1 MNIVK
6 SLFNK
11 KVIFNFLFSCVLVHI
26 IFGSSFTNTIYH
38 EYEISQ
44 SLFSGNMP
52 YSSYNVDTPVFHIL
66 GFLFNIED
74 FRFFSLMVFTVTSLL
89 IYVICLN
96 LEFLQKNSTVFLF
109 SGWLVTVSWFMGYSD
124 IFTSLFL
131 ILIVK
136 EILFKRNYLIIFLY
150 SALLTISHYGIA
162 LFSLIIVFVLFHK
175 KREKLLGLT
184 LFSSFIT
191 GRIILQVYLNTINY
205 GGRSRLR
212 FVFNENVLD
221 QVFYLSSSNSID
233 LILSGFL
240 GVMLYLILF
249 IYFSEDGSK
258 KIRIIMS
265 FLFALIGSSLALD
278 TSRVFSML
286 VIPISL
292 FVLYYFYKNVE
303 LNSKRIVRFLPYLS
317 FIILLIIDERHLF
330 GSIYN
335 ESPNQENI
343 ISIYSIVTE
352 FVNNLM
358 RNIW

>member
-1 MNIVK
+1 MKSIK
-6 SLFNK
+6 SLLNNK
-11 KVIFNFLFSCVLVHI
+11 VFFNFLFSSVLVHI
-26 IFGSSFTNTIYH
+26 IFGTSFTNTIFH

-52 YSSYNVDTPVFHIL
+52 YSSYNVDTPFFHIL
-66 GFLFNIED
+66 GFLFNIQD
-74 FRFFSLMVFTVTSLL
+74 FRFFSLMVFSITTVL
-89 IYVICLN
+89 IYLICVN
-96 LEFLQKNSTVFLF
+96 INFLQKNSTVFLF

-124 IFTSLFL
+124 VFTSLL
-131 ILIVK
+131 LVLIVK
-136 EILFKRNYLIIFLY
+136 KILIKRNYLTILIF
-150 SALLTISHYGIA
+150 SSLLTINHYGIA
-162 LFSLIIVFVLFHK
+162 LFSLIIVFVLFYK
-175 KREKLLGLT
+175 KGEKLLGLT
-184 LFSSFIT
+184 LFSSYII
-191 GRIILQVYLNTINY
+191 GRIILQVYLNNINY

-240 GVMLYLILF
+240 GVMLYLIIF
-249 IYFSEDGSK
+249 IYFSEDDNK
-258 KIRIIMS
+258 KIRIIIS
-265 FLFALIGSSLALD
+265 FLLALIGSSLALD

-292 FVLYYFYKNVE
+292 FVLYYFYENVE
-303 LNSKRIVRFLPYLS
+303 LNSERYARFLPYLS
-317 FIILLIIDERHLF
+317 FIILLFVDERHLF

-335 ESPNQENI
+335 ESPNKENI
-343 ISIYSIVTE
+343 ISIYSLVTE